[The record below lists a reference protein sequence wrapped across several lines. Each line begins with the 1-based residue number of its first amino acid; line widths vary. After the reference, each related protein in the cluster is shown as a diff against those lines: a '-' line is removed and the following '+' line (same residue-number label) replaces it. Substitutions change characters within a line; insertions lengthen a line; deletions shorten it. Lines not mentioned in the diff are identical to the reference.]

1 MVYMVSGIVE
11 GMSGQDIV
19 LNNNYIEKLELI
31 EKMILEIKNKGD

>member
-11 GMSGQDIV
+11 GVSGQDIV

-31 EKMILEIKNKGD
+31 EKIILEIKNKGD

>member
-11 GMSGQDIV
+11 GVSGQDIV